1 MTMHAT
7 LSPQR
12 DRTGHGAIRTVLV
25 VLTVLAAV
33 VIAALAI
40 VFAQLT
46 GESADAVLFSG
57 QEAMDPIVSQA
68 GTISLGTIALLVLCK
83 GLAWGVSLGSAR
95 GGPTFPAIFLGIAG
109 GLLASHLPG
118 FSETPAVGVLVGAT
132 VVSVLQLPLSSIVI
146 ALLVTQAGAGVVP
159 LIIVGVVV
167 AYIATKVL
175 AARRL
180 PAGTGSEPD
189 RIDRQPNPT

>member
-1 MTMHAT
+1 VVE
-7 LSPQR
+7 QR
-12 DRTGHGAIRTVLV
+12 IM
-25 VLTVLAAV
+25 VLTILAAL

-40 VFAQLT
+40 VFSQLS

-57 QEAMDPIVSQA
+57 QEAMNPIVSQA

-132 VVSVLQLPLSSIVI
+132 VVSVLQLPLSSIII
-146 ALLVTQAGAGVVP
+146 ALLVTQAGAGVAP

-167 AYIATKVL
+167 AYLATKVL
-175 AARRL
+175 AARYTAVAAR
-180 PAGTGSEPD
+180 PGADGPG
-189 RIDRQPNPT
+189 RQPAST